1 MRIGIPL
8 LNGRVAPRCN
18 IADGLMLVTLRRGQ
32 IDRSRIVP
40 PEGQSW
46 QEFRS
51 QISALGVDTLVCGG
65 ISRDD
70 KEGLLARGITVIENV
85 ACTSEEV
92 MAAMAAG
99 CLRPGFGFD
108 SNGASADGGG
118 NFLPAKS
125 PSQPPLHERP
135 DIDCLACRNPICL
148 LGHKCRPLTGRVQ
161 GSEKPDTKTML
172 ESAQDITLEGERTLC
187 RLSEVIYFG
196 LEMNYRK
203 IGVAYCV
210 DLNEPARILVGVL
223 RRFFEV
229 FPVCCKIGGLSV
241 PDPGLSAGGVGG
253 STIACNPL
261 GQAEMLNSLAPDL
274 NVVVGLCVG
283 VDSVFVRASRAPVT
297 TLFVKDKSLANN
309 PIGALYSDYY
319 LKEAATPPVVRA

>member
-18 IADGLMLVTLRRGQ
+18 IADGLLLVTLRRGQ
-32 IDRSRIVP
+32 VDRNRIVP
-40 PEGQSW
+40 PEGHSW
-46 QEFRS
+46 QEFLS
-51 QISALGVDTLVCGG
+51 QISAQAVDTLVCGG
-65 ISRDD
+65 ISRDG

-85 ACTSEEV
+85 ACTREEV
-92 MAAMAAG
+92 MAALAAG

-108 SNGASADGGG
+108 PEGVDIGGHG
-118 NFLPAKS
+118 NPNPTNSKVH
-125 PSQPPLHERP
+125 PSVPGRQ
-135 DIDCLACRNPICL
+135 DIDCLACRERVCL
-148 LGHKCRPLTGRVQ
+148 LGQKCRPLAGRAH
-161 GSEKPDTKTML
+161 GSEEPDTSAML

-187 RLSEVIYFG
+187 RLSELIYFG
-196 LEMNYRK
+196 LEMNYKR

-229 FPVCCKIGGLSV
+229 IPVCCKIGGELV
-241 PDPGLSAGGVGG
+241 PEPGLSASGAG
-253 STIACNPL
+253 SPAIACNPL
-261 GQAEMLNSLAPDL
+261 GQAEMLNSMSPDL

-283 VDSVFVRASRAPVT
+283 VDSVFAQASEAPVT